1 MTEAGSGENP
11 SEIVAAALDDDSE
24 LQAIRAVLAALL
36 PLKREGRSRV
46 LDYALKRLGMLPE
59 TGGAAGT
66 GAATRSYN
74 AAPQA
79 ASTPA
84 DRTGRQVDIRSLK
97 NEKSPRSANE
107 MAALVAYYLSEAAP
121 EAHRKQT
128 INADD
133 IKNYFK
139 QAPFK
144 LPSSAK
150 MTLVNA
156 KNAGYLEPAGEPGQY
171 RLNPVGYNLVAHNLP
186 AGKARITKNKKAPL
200 KRAKSKKPSRKPR

>member
-1 MTEAGSGENP
+1 MAEAGSVEKP

-24 LQAIRAVLAALL
+24 LQAIHNVLAALV
-36 PLKREGRSRV
+36 PLKRDGRVRV
-46 LDYALKRLGMLPE
+46 LDYVLKRLGMSLDTSMP
-59 TGGAAGT
+59 AGVSPLVT
-66 GAATRSYN
+66 SYATES
-74 AAPQA
+74 APS
-79 ASTPA
+79 STLA
-84 DRTGRQVDIRSLK
+84 DRSNRQTDIRSLK

-121 EAHRKQT
+121 ETHRKQT

-133 IKNYFK
+133 IKIYFK

-156 KNAGYLEPAGEPGQY
+156 KNAGYLEPTGEPGQY
-171 RLNPVGYNLVAHNLP
+171 RLNPVGYNLIAHNLP
-186 AGKARITKNKKAPL
+186 EGKAAPKKKKAAT
-200 KRAKSKKPSRKPR
+200 KGNKSKNASRKSR

>member
-1 MTEAGSGENP
+1 MTEAGSVEKP
-11 SEIVAAALDDDSE
+11 SEVVAAALESDSE
-24 LQAIRAVLAALL
+24 LQAIHSVLAALL
-36 PLKREGRSRV
+36 PLKREGRTRV
-46 LDYALKRLGMLPE
+46 LDYVLRRLEP
-59 TGGAAGT
+59 
-66 GAATRSYN
+66 GAATG
-74 AAPQA
+74 AGA
-79 ASTPA
+79 ASAYPA
-84 DRTGRQVDIRSLK
+84 ASAAASAPVERTGRQTDIRTLK

-121 EAHRKQT
+121 EPNRKQT

-133 IKNYFK
+133 IKTYFK

-186 AGKARITKNKKAPL
+186 AGEARMKRKATPKKTKPKKAP
-200 KRAKSKKPSRKPR
+200 RKT

>member
-1 MTEAGSGENP
+1 MTEAGSGEKP
-11 SEIVAAALDDDSE
+11 SKIVAAALNDDSE
-24 LQAIRAVLAALL
+24 LQAMRDVLAALV
-36 PLKREGRSRV
+36 PLKREGRTRV
-46 LDYALKRLGMLPE
+46 LDYVLKRLGMITE
-59 TGGAAGT
+59 KSGGT
-66 GAATRSYN
+66 GVMSVVSGYPATSV
-74 AAPQA
+74 PTG
-79 ASTPA
+79 TPTDSA
-84 DRTGRQVDIRSLK
+84 IRHTDIRSLK

-121 EAHRKQT
+121 ETHRKQT

-133 IKNYFK
+133 IKMYFK

-156 KNAGYLEPAGEPGQY
+156 KNAGYLEPTGEPGQY

-186 AGKARITKNKKAPL
+186 AGKPRRKKKLTPKKTKAKNAPRQL
-200 KRAKSKKPSRKPR
+200 R